1 MKKTLYQKGKKG
13 EIREWSVWTEGD
25 TAFSEFGLVGGKLQ
39 VTSYVCAAKNEGKT
53 NETTPEQQAI
63 LEAEALYIHK
73 LERKYSKT
81 IEETEEISRLPM
93 LAHSYDKS
101 KHDVTG
107 WYVQPK
113 LDGVRCIAM
122 WEDDHIVLLSRQ
134 GKVYNVPHISE
145 ELESFLPKD
154 TIFDGELYVHGSS
167 LESTISLVK
176 KYKPESINLEYHVYD
191 APLVM
196 GAENL
201 PFKERYLTYVALI
214 VVHTE
219 TYKTN
224 PKVIGVLSKITKTGE
239 EQETCFGENLEAGY
253 EGSILRNPESTYVWK
268 HRSKDLLKVK
278 QFVDEEFEVIGYKEG
293 IGRMKGAIIFTC
305 KNNTNPDQ
313 TFDVL
318 PKTTIENRAK
328 MFENG
333 DSYIGRKY
341 TVKFFDRT
349 DNGLPRD
356 PIGLAFREDI

>member
-1 MKKTLYQKGKKG
+1 
-13 EIREWSVWTEGD
+13 
-25 TAFSEFGLVGGKLQ
+25 
-39 VTSYVCAAKNEGKT
+39 
-53 NETTPEQQAI
+53 
-63 LEAEALYIHK
+63 
-73 LERKYSKT
+73 
-81 IEETEEISRLPM
+81 
-93 LAHSYDKS
+93 
-101 KHDVTG
+101 
-107 WYVQPK
+107 
-113 LDGVRCIAM
+113 
-122 WEDDHIVLLSRQ
+122 
-134 GKVYNVPHISE
+134 VYNVPHISE